1 MTTTAQVKTGVIA
14 AAGSATR
21 MWPASKVVPKELF
34 PLGRVP
40 AIAHVVSEFVQA
52 GIKKIV
58 LVVAEQNLALIRG
71 LFDRS
76 VHAPPKVAG
85 DTVVQHFEALLDCA
99 EFVIISQTGHY
110 GNATPLVLAADEVGS
125 ESCIYAFGD
134 DVVFG
139 ENSSLGLID
148 VHGKTGRPV
157 LAAQEVDPSKKSS
170 FGIIE
175 SRFENG
181 VHYVTRLIEKPR
193 ADETASNLASFGRY
207 LVTPDLMQVLKATR
221 PGRDSEVWF
230 VDGVIH
236 ELARQ
241 KHVCVFPLTAGT
253 WYTVGDPRS
262 YADAVGAA
270 QNASTP
276 DFIARVV

>member
-1 MTTTAQVKTGVIA
+1 MI
-14 AAGSATR
+14 
-21 MWPASKVVPKELF
+21 P
-34 PLGRVP
+34 
-40 AIAHVVSEFVQA
+40 
-52 GIKKIV
+52 
-58 LVVAEQNLALIRG
+58 
-71 LFDRS
+71 
-76 VHAPPKVAG
+76 
-85 DTVVQHFEALLDCA
+85 
-99 EFVIISQTGHY
+99 QTGQY
-110 GNATPLVLAADEVGS
+110 GNAMPLILAADEVGE

-139 ENSSLGLID
+139 ENSSIGLID
-148 VHGKTGRPV
+148 VYGRTGRPV

-175 SRFENG
+175 SRCENG

-207 LVTPDLMQVLKATR
+207 LVTPDLMQVLKETR

-241 KHVCVFPLTAGT
+241 KRVCVFPLAAGT

-262 YADAVGAA
+262 YADAVWAA
-270 QNASTP
+270 QNAPTP
-276 DFIARVV
+276 DFIARIV